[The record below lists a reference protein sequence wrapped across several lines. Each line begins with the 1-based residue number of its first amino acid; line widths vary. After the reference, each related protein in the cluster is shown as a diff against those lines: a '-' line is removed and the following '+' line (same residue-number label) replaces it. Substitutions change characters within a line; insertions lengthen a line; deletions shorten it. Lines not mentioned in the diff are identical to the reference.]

1 MKDRACAK
9 IVPGFYTD
17 GAIAF
22 SYGLEAAMAP
32 FNDGNDR
39 MAGKIEFIGNIN
51 SGIHVIDDGS
61 SFFSGGDFVWTNKNG
76 KPLIANSVRSILHEC
91 GFNTNLA
98 MSKRRFH
105 SVLYLNL
112 LTPIPDWS
120 GGAGKTTIESGQSVS
135 LVLYII
141 VPTIHGNKLV
151 N

>member
-1 MKDRACAK
+1 
-9 IVPGFYTD
+9 
-17 GAIAF
+17 
-22 SYGLEAAMAP
+22 
-32 FNDGNDR
+32 
-39 MAGKIEFIGNIN
+39 
-51 SGIHVIDDGS
+51 
-61 SFFSGGDFVWTNKNG
+61 
-76 KPLIANSVRSILHEC
+76 LHEC